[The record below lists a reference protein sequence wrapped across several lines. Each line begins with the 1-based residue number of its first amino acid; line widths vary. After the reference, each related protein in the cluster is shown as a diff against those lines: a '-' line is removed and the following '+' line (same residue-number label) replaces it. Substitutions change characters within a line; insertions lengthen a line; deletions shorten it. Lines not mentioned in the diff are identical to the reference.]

1 MEATTFI
8 ECKLFEKKKITTA
21 LIKNKELYTHNH
33 FEPENT

>member
-8 ECKLFEKKKITTA
+8 ECKLFEKKITTA